1 MSTYYDLYE
10 TPDPSGEG
18 KKRPLHARV
27 RSKGTITAKE
37 FQERLMKEQHIH
49 TPWSWELCKLSAMRW
64 ATGSPKVT
72 M

>member
-18 KKRPLHARV
+18 KKKPLHARV

-37 FQERLMKEQHIH
+37 FQERKIIFASRRPTSRPLQ
-49 TPWSWELCKLSAMRW
+49 LS
-64 ATGSPKVT
+64 TKTKQSG
-72 M
+72 